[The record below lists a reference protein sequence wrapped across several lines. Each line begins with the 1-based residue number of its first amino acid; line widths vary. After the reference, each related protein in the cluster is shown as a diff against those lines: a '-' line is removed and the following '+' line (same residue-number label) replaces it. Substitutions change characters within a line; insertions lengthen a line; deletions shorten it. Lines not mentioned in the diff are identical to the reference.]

1 MIFRTGSVLIVGHC
15 DETILYKIYEFLKVI
30 LNKEYIYVKIASPLK
45 KTKPKV
51 KKVWKKW
58 IWLTLNNEPIN

>member
-15 DETILYKIYEFLKVI
+15 DEPVLYKIYDFLKII
-30 LNKEYIYVKIASPLK
+30 LRKEYCQVKIDSPVK
-45 KTKPKV
+45 KAKPKV

-58 IWLTLNNEPIN
+58 IMVKPE